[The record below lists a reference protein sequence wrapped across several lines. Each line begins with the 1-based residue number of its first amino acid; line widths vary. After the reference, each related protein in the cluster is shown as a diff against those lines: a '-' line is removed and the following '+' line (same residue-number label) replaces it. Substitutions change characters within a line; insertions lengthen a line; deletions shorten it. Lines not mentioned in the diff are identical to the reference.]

1 VAVAKPFIAVL
12 LAAGVLAACSAKPPA
27 IASGAEPAAQDAGYL
42 APPRV
47 DEVRATSG
55 SVVLS
60 GAAPVGGKV
69 RLASP
74 AGQAM
79 IATADGKG
87 RWTVSLP
94 AAPAARIFGLSA
106 TVGGRQAQAEGYVLL
121 TPGGEA
127 ALLRAGAGALRISPS
142 KRSGLNALD
151 FDRGGGLEVSAT
163 VQPGATVIVQLDGR
177 QAAEGRADA
186 NGRYNVSLGSPNPI
200 RAGTHLVKVF
210 GDGFS
215 DQVALQMS
223 PAAPLAEGP
232 LRSQFT
238 AAGLRVDWMT
248 PGGGIQSTL
257 LVH

>member
-12 LAAGVLAACSAKPPA
+12 LAAGLLEACNAKPPA
-27 IASGAEPAAQDAGYL
+27 IAGGAEAAAQDVGYL

-47 DEVRATSG
+47 DAVRVTPG

-60 GAAPVGGKV
+60 GMAPVRAKV

-74 AGQAM
+74 GGQA
-79 IATADGKG
+79 TVADADAKG
-87 RWTVSLP
+87 RWTASLP

-106 TVGGRQAQAEGYVLL
+106 ALGGRQAQAEGYVLL
-121 TPGGEA
+121 TSAGQA
-127 ALLRAGAGALRISPS
+127 ALLRAGAGALRIGPPA
-142 KRSGLNALD
+142 RAGLTALD
-151 FDRGGGLEVSAT
+151 FDRGGGLEVSAA
-163 VQPGATVIVQLDGR
+163 VPPGATVIVQLDGR
-177 QAAEGRADA
+177 QAAEGRAAA
-186 NGRYNVSLGSPNPI
+186 NGVYNVSLGSPTPI
-200 RAGTHLVKVF
+200 RAGSHVVKVF

-215 DQVALQMS
+215 DQVTVQVS

-238 AAGLRVDWMT
+238 PAGLRVDWMT